1 MKKNLLLV
9 GSMVV
14 STLLYGQYVPI
25 DFESGG
31 RGADFTWAV
40 FENTTNPALEIV
52 DNPDPS
58 GINTSAKVAKF
69 TALQTGQPWAGCE
82 SFQGSGSQVSDVEDF
97 ILDATTNSITIM
109 VWKSVISDVGIKL
122 AAWGAGWSQ
131 GELKVANTK
140 INEWEELTFDFSGR
154 SNPPSDVNGGMFNQ
168 VIVFPDFDLGG
179 RAQDNI
185 VYFDN
190 ICCIVKPAP
199 LGLNDNTISVNK
211 IQVQPNPTKGLFS
224 VNSQFQI
231 EKIEIFS
238 VTGQLIKSVNSNT
251 NEVSIDLTGVETGVY
266 FLKVNSNGIVSN
278 ERILID

>member
-14 STLLYGQYVPI
+14 STLLYGQNVPI

-31 RGADFTWAV
+31 YGADWEWTV
-40 FENTTNPALEIV
+40 FENDGNPALEIV

-69 TALQTGQPWAGCE
+69 TALQTGARWAGVECDRGTNLG
-82 SFQGSGSQVSDVEDF
+82 SFT
-97 ILDATTNSITIM
+97 LDATNNIIKIM
-109 VWKSVISDVGIKL
+109 VWKSVISPVGIKL
-122 AAWGAGWSQ
+122 AAWGGGWSQ

-140 INEWEELTFDFSGR
+140 INEWEQLTFDFSAYI
-154 SNPPSDVNGGMFNQ
+154 NPPSSENNGMLNQ
-168 VIVFPDFDLGG
+168 IIIFPDFPDAA
-179 RAQDNI
+179 RTQDNI
-185 VYFDN
+185 VYFDY
-190 ICCIVKPAP
+190 IWGEGDHT

-231 EKIEIFS
+231 EKIEVFS